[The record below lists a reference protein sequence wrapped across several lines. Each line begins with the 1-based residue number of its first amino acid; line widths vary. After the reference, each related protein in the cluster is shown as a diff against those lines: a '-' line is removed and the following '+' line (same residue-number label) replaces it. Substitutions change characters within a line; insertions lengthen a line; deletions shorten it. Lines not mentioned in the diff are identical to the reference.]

1 MGVSPFPRPGYVSS
15 GMDPANPELRDL
27 TINPSLWMATSEWP
41 EWPVLR
47 GDMTFQ
53 AVVVGAGITGLTA
66 ARLLCEQGLTV
77 AVIESRRVCSGVT
90 GLTTAKVT
98 ALQSTIYTDLSERWG
113 DETSAAYAAANLE
126 GLEMI
131 RRLAQDEHIDCD
143 LRIAPALTYA
153 ETAEGVAKVEAEVEA
168 AQRAGLGVSFTTE
181 SDLPFEIA
189 GAALLEDQAQFHP
202 RNYCQGLV
210 RAILAD
216 GGAIFEE
223 TRAVDLDASAGKVV
237 TDGGTVSAEVVV
249 VASHIPFVDTGG
261 YFARMT
267 ASRSYAV
274 AFRPRDEPPS
284 GMYISVDPPIRSIRS
299 TGDGF
304 TIVGGEAH
312 ASGKDV
318 DTEERYRAL
327 VSWSEDRF
335 GAPDVDFRWS
345 AQDYKSVDGLPFVG
359 PLGSSGRV
367 FTATGFNKW
376 GMANGSVAAAIM
388 VDLAMGRDNPLASVF
403 DSKRA
408 ALKQAAP
415 GLLKAGAGFAK
426 SLLTDRVLPS
436 NLRGLEQLAPGSGE
450 VVSINGRKAAAF
462 RDEDGAVHAV
472 SPICTHRGCQVQFNA
487 AERTW
492 DCPCHG
498 SRYDVEG
505 KVIHG
510 PTVLDLAPIEEETMH
525 RSTPR

>member
-1 MGVSPFPRPGYVSS
+1 MESPNGVAAG
-15 GMDPANPELRDL
+15 L
-27 TINPSLWMATSEWP
+27 TSNPSLWMATSEWA
-41 EWPVLR
+41 ERPVLG
-47 GDMTFQ
+47 GDMSVQ
-53 AVVVGAGITGLTA
+53 AVVIGSGITGLTA
-66 ARLLCEQGLTV
+66 ARLLSEQGMTV

-98 ALQSTIYTDLSERWG
+98 ALQSTIYSELSERWG
-113 DETSAAYAAANLE
+113 DETSTAYAAANVE

-131 RRLAQDEHIDCD
+131 RRRAQVDSIECD
-143 LRIAPALTYA
+143 LRRAPAVTYA
-153 ETAEGVAKVEAEVEA
+153 ETSDGVGKIESEVEA
-168 AQRAGLGVSFTTE
+168 ARRAGLEVSFTTE

-189 GAALLEDQAQFHP
+189 GAVRLEDQAQFHP
-202 RNYCQGLV
+202 RNYCLGLL
-210 RAILAD
+210 RGILAE
-216 GGAIFEE
+216 GGAVFEK
-223 TRAVDLDASAGKVV
+223 TRATDIDATAGEV
-237 TDGGTVSAEVVV
+237 TTDRGTVSAEVIV
-249 VASHIPFVDTGG
+249 VASHIPFVDTGA

-274 AFRPRDEPPS
+274 AFRSQDEPPS
-284 GMYISVDPPIRSIRS
+284 GMYISVDLPIRSIRS
-299 TGDGF
+299 TGDGY

-312 ASGKDV
+312 PSGTDV
-318 DTEERYRAL
+318 DTEGRYGAL
-327 VSWSEDRF
+327 ASWSQDRF
-335 GAPDVDFRWS
+335 GATDIDYRWS
-345 AQDYKSVDGLPFVG
+345 AQDYRSVDGLPYVG

-367 FTATGFNKW
+367 FMATGFAKW
-376 GMANGSVAAAIM
+376 GMANGTIAAAIM

-436 NLRGLEQLAPGSGE
+436 DLPGLDQLLPGSAQ
-450 VVSINGRKAAAF
+450 VVSIDGHKAAAF
-462 RDEDGAVHAV
+462 RDEDGSVHAV
-472 SPICTHRGCQVQFNA
+472 SAICTHRGCQVAFNS

-498 SRYDVEG
+498 SRFDVEG

-510 PTVLDLAPIEEETMH
+510 PAVRDLDPIEDKTTH

>member
-1 MGVSPFPRPGYVSS
+1 
-15 GMDPANPELRDL
+15 
-27 TINPSLWMATSEWP
+27 
-41 EWPVLR
+41 
-47 GDMTFQ
+47 MTVQ

-98 ALQSTIYTDLSERWG
+98 ALQSTIYTELSERWG

-126 GLEMI
+126 GLELI
-131 RRLAQDEHIDCD
+131 RRRAQDEHIDCD

-153 ETAEGVAKVEAEVEA
+153 ETADGVAKIEAEVEA

-189 GAALLEDQAQFHP
+189 GAARLENQAQFHP
-202 RNYCQGLV
+202 RNYCLGLV
-210 RAILAD
+210 RGILAD
-216 GGAIFEE
+216 GGAIFEH
-223 TRAVDLDASAGKVV
+223 TRAMDLDATAGKVV
-237 TDGGTVSAEVVV
+237 TDGGTVSAEVIV

-267 ASRSYAV
+267 PSRSYAV
-274 AFRPRDEPPS
+274 AFRSPGEPPS
-284 GMYISVDPPIRSIRS
+284 GMYISVDQPIRSIRS
-299 TGDGF
+299 AGDGY

-312 ASGKDV
+312 PSGQEV

-327 VSWSEDRF
+327 ASWSHDRF
-335 GAPDVDFRWS
+335 GTSDVDYRWS
-345 AQDYKSVDGLPFVG
+345 AQDYRSVDGLPFVG

-367 FTATGFNKW
+367 FTATGFAKW
-376 GMANGSVAAAIM
+376 GMANGTVAAAIM

-415 GLLKAGAGFAK
+415 GLVKAGAGFAK
-426 SLLTDRVLPS
+426 SLLTGRVLPS
-436 NLRGLEQLAPGSGE
+436 DLKGLEHVDRRLWRRRVNRWAQ
-450 VVSINGRKAAAF
+450 GRCF
-462 RDEDGAVHAV
+462 PR
-472 SPICTHRGCQVQFNA
+472 RG
-487 AERTW
+487 RR
-492 DCPCHG
+492 G
-498 SRYDVEG
+498 SRRLAHLHSPRLPGPVQQCGADLGLPLSWIALRCRRQSRPWSCCSRSRPARREG
-505 KVIHG
+505 
-510 PTVLDLAPIEEETMH
+510 DAPILARLTLPPYH
-525 RSTPR
+525 PSCG

>member
-1 MGVSPFPRPGYVSS
+1 
-15 GMDPANPELRDL
+15 MDPANPELRDL
-27 TINPSLWMATSEWP
+27 TINPSLWMATSEWH
-41 EWPVLR
+41 ERPVLR
-47 GDMTFQ
+47 GDMTVQ

-66 ARLLCEQGLTV
+66 ARLLCEQGLTA
-77 AVIESRRVCSGVT
+77 AVIDSRRVCSGVT

-98 ALQSTIYTDLSERWG
+98 ALQSTIYTELSERWG

-131 RRLAQDEHIDCD
+131 RRRARDEHIDCD
-143 LRIAPALTYA
+143 LRIAPAVTYA
-153 ETAEGVAKVEAEVEA
+153 ETDDGVAKIEAEVEA

-189 GAALLEDQAQFHP
+189 GAARLNDQAQFHP

-210 RAILAD
+210 RGILAD
-216 GGAIFEE
+216 GGAVFEE
-223 TRAVDLDASAGKVV
+223 TRAMDLDATAGKVV
-237 TDGGTVSAEVVV
+237 TDGGTVSAEVIV

-267 ASRSYAV
+267 SSRSYAV
-274 AFRPRDEPPS
+274 AFRSAGEPPS
-284 GMYISVDPPIRSIRS
+284 GMYISVDQSIRSIRS
-299 TGDGF
+299 TGDGY

-312 ASGKDV
+312 PSGKEV
-318 DTEERYRAL
+318 DTEERYHTL
-327 VSWSEDRF
+327 VSWSQERF
-335 GAPDVDFRWS
+335 GAPKVDYRWS
-345 AQDYKSVDGLPFVG
+345 AQDYRSVDGLPFVG

-367 FTATGFNKW
+367 FAATGFAKW
-376 GMANGSVAAAIM
+376 GMANGTIAAAIM

-403 DSKRA
+403 DSKRS

-426 SLLTDRVLPS
+426 SLLTGRVLPS
-436 NLRGLEQLAPGSGE
+436 HLRGLEQLAPGSGE
-450 VVSINGRKAAAF
+450 VVSINGQKAAAF

-472 SPICTHRGCQVQFNA
+472 SPTCTHRGCQVHFNN

-498 SRYDVEG
+498 SRFDVEG
-505 KVIHG
+505 KVMHG
-510 PTVLDLAPIEEETMH
+510 PAVRDLAPLDEKAMP
-525 RSTPR
+525 RSSPG